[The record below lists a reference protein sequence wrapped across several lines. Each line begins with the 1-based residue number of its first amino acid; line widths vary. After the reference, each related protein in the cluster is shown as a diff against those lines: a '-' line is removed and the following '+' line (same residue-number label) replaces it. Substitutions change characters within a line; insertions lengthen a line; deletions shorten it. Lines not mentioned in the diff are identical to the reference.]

1 MAKKYERK
9 NKRRLDFEKIR
20 KWGYNM
26 NDKMVRVKE
35 VMEITKYGQTKS
47 YEIIKD
53 VKVKYKL
60 SYDGALAPERLLRKY
75 LGLDKV

>member
-1 MAKKYERK
+1 MS
-9 NKRRLDFEKIR
+9 
-20 KWGYNM
+20 
-26 NDKMVRVKE
+26 DKMVRVKE

-53 VKVKYKL
+53 VKAKYKL